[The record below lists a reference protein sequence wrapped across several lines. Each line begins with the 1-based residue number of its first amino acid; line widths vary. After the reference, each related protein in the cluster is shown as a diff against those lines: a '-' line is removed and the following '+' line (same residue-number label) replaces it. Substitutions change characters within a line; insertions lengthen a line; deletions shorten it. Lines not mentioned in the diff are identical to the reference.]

1 MKKRSILVFVSI
13 GVIIGI
19 IATTLMIAHFRRSS
33 RPSQPALTQQEDP
46 AKTDTAMDRLVQVST
61 REGRTEWR
69 LEAASAEMDQTKQ
82 LAKLK
87 DVSVVFYPK
96 SGGEVSLK
104 ADRGI
109 IHTDSKDIVVAGN
122 VVVVNQNY
130 KMVTQRVKYRESKQ
144 TLTSTTPLAITDNAS
159 SLMADRMVYDIGKNR
174 AVFSGNVMGIFSDK
188 TMF

>member
-13 GVIIGI
+13 GAIIGI
-19 IATTLMIAHFRRSS
+19 VATTLILVRAQRVSKTYEKTQPQ
-33 RPSQPALTQQEDP
+33 PSPTES
-46 AKTDTAMDRLVQVST
+46 DTAMDRLYQVST
-61 REGRTEWR
+61 RDGRTEWK
-69 LEAASAEMDQTKQ
+69 LEAASAQMDQDKQ

-96 SGGEVSLK
+96 SGGEVSLT

-109 IHTDSKDIVVAGN
+109 IHTDSKDIVVVGN

-130 KMVTQRVKYRESKQ
+130 KMVTQRVKYSERKK
-144 TLTSTTPLAITDNAS
+144 TLTTTTPLAITNETS
-159 SLMADRMVYDIGKNR
+159 SLLADRMVYEITKNKS
-174 AVFSGNVMGIFSDK
+174 VFSGNVMGIFSDQ